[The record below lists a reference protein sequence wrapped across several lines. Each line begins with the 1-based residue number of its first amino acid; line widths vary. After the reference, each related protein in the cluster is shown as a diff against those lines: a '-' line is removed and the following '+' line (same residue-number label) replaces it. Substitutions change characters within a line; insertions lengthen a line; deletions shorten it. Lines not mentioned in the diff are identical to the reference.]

1 MKKQPWSVRT
11 INSRKG
17 QYAIVTGKAYPSV
30 MQGENPTRVIQS
42 ALNDRE
48 AFYRDPAIKLTTS
61 DLDALD
67 GAEGAPMCV
76 EHNRGDVV
84 GSVHHTFIDGDDPQK
99 GWKIMARIPLNERG
113 RKVVADIKA
122 GKLNGFSVGYGNSID
137 SSPSGINKLDF
148 KEFRE
153 ISLVNEPFFDGCNL
167 SVSVTASK
175 TDKGKNYGNNLSH
188 LHNNPY
194 FCTNFKNYLEHI
206 FVPFGEMSEV
216 QDNNTAA
223 TPAPTQETPA
233 PAAEPSVPL
242 KEMESMVKQTDLL
255 KEQLN
260 EKQRALEAAEVAKSE
275 AAKAAMSNEER
286 AELEALRNEKKAQLD
301 AYKTANLPKAEEYM
315 KWREEQDGSPL
326 TDTEKKVYLA
336 AFTNPQFK
344 RDGERFERDM
354 RRTVELAASKK
365 ALEDERLKQEESQKS
380 EMAKLM
386 AEKQKLT
393 ELIGQGSANMRA
405 TYAAMMSQK
414 TESLTDEQKQAE
426 EPKTLVGVNA
436 SRLNPGE
443 ILNAKPTEHEL
454 GFLSE
459 YNFTNKVD
467 VNASKDDPWAPEQKL
482 FRQSLPS
489 VPKHT
494 QLVNDQGEL
503 NFPDSWRYTNETVMS
518 WFVNESGLADADTS
532 NYVAINASRT
542 FMEPKRVE

>member
-1 MKKQPWSVRT
+1 MKKPWSVRT
-11 INSRKG
+11 INTRKG

-30 MQGENPTRVIQS
+30 MQGQNPTRVIQS

-48 AFYRDPAIKLTTS
+48 AFYRDPAVRLTTS

-76 EHNRGDVV
+76 EHDINDVV
-84 GSVHHTFIDGDDPQK
+84 GSVHHTFIDNDDPQK
-99 GWKIMARIPLNERG
+99 GWKIMARIPLNDRG
-113 RKVVADIKA
+113 KKVVADIKA
-122 GKLNGFSVGYGNSID
+122 GKLNGFSVGYRNSID
-137 SSPSGINKLDF
+137 YDGKTRTNRLDS

-175 TDKGKNYGNNLSH
+175 TEKGKNYGNNLSH
-188 LHNNPY
+188 LHSIPY
-194 FCTNFKNYLEHI
+194 FYTNFKKLEHI

-216 QDNNTAA
+216 QDNNTA
-223 TPAPTQETPA
+223 TPTQETPA
-233 PAAEPSVPL
+233 PTSEPSVPL
-242 KEMESMVKQTDLL
+242 REMESMVKQTDML

-275 AAKAAMSNEER
+275 AAKAAMSSEER
-286 AELEALRNEKKAQLD
+286 AELDALRAEKKAQLE
-301 AYKTANLPKAEEYM
+301 AYKAANMPKAEEYM

-326 TDTEKKVYLA
+326 TETEKKVYLA
-336 AFTNPQFK
+336 AFTNPQYK

-354 RRTVELAASKK
+354 RRTVDLAASKK
-365 ALEDERLKQEESQKS
+365 ALEDERLKQEESQKN
-380 EMAKLM
+380 EMAKLL

-414 TESLTDEQKQAE
+414 NESLTE

-436 SRLNPGE
+436 SRANPGE
-443 ILNAKPTEHEL
+443 ILNAKPSEHEM

-459 YNFTNKVD
+459 YNFTNQVN
-467 VNASKDDPWAPEQKL
+467 VNASKDDPWAPEQRF
-482 FRQSLPS
+482 FRQTLPS
-489 VPKHT
+489 VPRHT
-494 QLVNDQGEL
+494 QLVNEHGEL

-518 WFVNESGLADADTS
+518 WLVNESGLADADTS
-532 NYVAINASRT
+532 NYVSINTSRT